1 MSHRSQGNNEDMATA
16 ERRTTTTGVSLAKG
30 PVSIIG
36 MILLA
41 YGVTGLIFGGNN
53 FDSSPLDGTVNG
65 DTWLGIEGN
74 GWSNLLAIGAGG
86 VLMFGAQLHWAA
98 KTTAILVGLG
108 FAAAAIIALIDGG
121 DDVLGIFAANDATI
135 LAWAITAA
143 VLVIVGL
150 LPRVGRKT
158 EETPVVAT
166 TGTPRETPAESRFD
180 RETEPRARDPDGGD
194 GRAARQERASM
205 SSFLLIEDRPGTSR
219 SCARS

>member
-1 MSHRSQGNNEDMATA
+1 MGHRSQGNNEDMATA
-16 ERRTTTTGVSLAKG
+16 ERRTTTPGVSLAKG
-30 PVSIIG
+30 PVSIVG

-53 FDSSPLDGTVNG
+53 FDSSPLDGTVDG

-86 VLMFGAQLHWAA
+86 VLLFGAQLHWAA
-98 KTTAILVGLG
+98 KTTAIVVGLG
-108 FAAAAIIALIDGG
+108 FAAAAIIALVDGG

-143 VLVIVGL
+143 VLVVIGL

-158 EETPVVAT
+158 DETPVVAST
-166 TGTPRETPAESRFD
+166 DSPAESRFD
-180 RETEPRARDPDGGD
+180 REPGTRTTDTVEEPVRREPR
-194 GRAARQERASM
+194 
-205 SSFLLIEDRPGTSR
+205 
-219 SCARS
+219 

>member
-1 MSHRSQGNNEDMATA
+1 MSHRSQGNNQDMATA
-16 ERRTTTTGVSLAKG
+16 ERRATTSGVSLAKG

-86 VLMFGAQLHWAA
+86 ILLFGAQLHWAA
-98 KTTAILVGLG
+98 KTTALVVGLG
-108 FAAAAIIALIDGG
+108 FAAAAIIALVDGG

-143 VLVIVGL
+143 VLVVVGL

-158 EETPVVAT
+158 EDTPVVAST
-166 TGTPRETPAESRFD
+166 AAPTVSRFD
-180 RETEPRARDPDGGD
+180 REPERRPADGVDDEPVRREPR
-194 GRAARQERASM
+194 
-205 SSFLLIEDRPGTSR
+205 
-219 SCARS
+219 

>member
-86 VLMFGAQLHWAA
+86 VLMFGSQLHWAA

-108 FAAAAIIALIDGG
+108 FAAAAIVALVDGG
-121 DDVLGIFAANDATI
+121 DDVLGIFATNDATI

-166 TGTPRETPAESRFD
+166 TDTTTESRFE
-180 RETEPRARDPDGGD
+180 REREPETRTEEAGGQETVEHEPVRREPR
-194 GRAARQERASM
+194 
-205 SSFLLIEDRPGTSR
+205 
-219 SCARS
+219 